1 MNAYTVSRLALDA
14 GVSVHIV
21 RDYLLRGLLRPVAC
35 TTGGYGLFDDAA
47 LQRLCFVRAA
57 FEAGIGLG
65 ALARLCR
72 ALDAANCDETAA
84 QLCCAASVRRTPA
97 RSVGQSGSAVG
108 RHADRAGTACGEFA
122 MNSPERMP
130 AETHKPF
137 TGYLWGTLAVLTCP
151 CHLSILA
158 AVLAGT
164 TAGAFLV
171 EYWVI
176 TALGL
181 TGLFL
186 LSLARALRA
195 FRERS

>member
-1 MNAYTVSRLALDA
+1 
-14 GVSVHIV
+14 
-21 RDYLLRGLLRPVAC
+21 
-35 TTGGYGLFDDAA
+35 
-47 LQRLCFVRAA
+47 
-57 FEAGIGLG
+57 
-65 ALARLCR
+65 
-72 ALDAANCDETAA
+72 
-84 QLCCAASVRRTPA
+84 
-97 RSVGQSGSAVG
+97 
-108 RHADRAGTACGEFA
+108 

-176 TALGL
+176 TA
-181 TGLFL
+181 
-186 LSLARALRA
+186 SVPHR
-195 FRERS
+195 

>member
-1 MNAYTVSRLALDA
+1 
-14 GVSVHIV
+14 
-21 RDYLLRGLLRPVAC
+21 
-35 TTGGYGLFDDAA
+35 
-47 LQRLCFVRAA
+47 
-57 FEAGIGLG
+57 
-65 ALARLCR
+65 
-72 ALDAANCDETAA
+72 
-84 QLCCAASVRRTPA
+84 
-97 RSVGQSGSAVG
+97 
-108 RHADRAGTACGEFA
+108 

-130 AETHKPF
+130 AETRKPF

>member
-1 MNAYTVSRLALDA
+1 
-14 GVSVHIV
+14 
-21 RDYLLRGLLRPVAC
+21 
-35 TTGGYGLFDDAA
+35 
-47 LQRLCFVRAA
+47 
-57 FEAGIGLG
+57 
-65 ALARLCR
+65 
-72 ALDAANCDETAA
+72 
-84 QLCCAASVRRTPA
+84 
-97 RSVGQSGSAVG
+97 
-108 RHADRAGTACGEFA
+108 

-158 AVLAGT
+158 A
-164 TAGAFLV
+164 FLV

>member
-1 MNAYTVSRLALDA
+1 
-14 GVSVHIV
+14 
-21 RDYLLRGLLRPVAC
+21 
-35 TTGGYGLFDDAA
+35 
-47 LQRLCFVRAA
+47 
-57 FEAGIGLG
+57 
-65 ALARLCR
+65 
-72 ALDAANCDETAA
+72 
-84 QLCCAASVRRTPA
+84 
-97 RSVGQSGSAVG
+97 
-108 RHADRAGTACGEFA
+108 
-122 MNSPERMP
+122 MNSPENLP
-130 AETHKPF
+130 SETRKPI
-137 TGYLWGTLAVLTCP
+137 TGYLWSTLAVLTCP
-151 CHLSILA
+151 CHLPILA